1 MITDG
6 IKEKELNFTK
16 VQLIFLYL
24 KRQYEIGYTF
34 WPSTC
39 TSSYNLLHHDKNN
52 SILVMITLQL
62 TMEVNMLNVR
72 KNSSLK
78 LGQLASFA
86 LERSKVW

>member
-1 MITDG
+1 
-6 IKEKELNFTK
+6 
-16 VQLIFLYL
+16 
-24 KRQYEIGYTF
+24 
-34 WPSTC
+34 
-39 TSSYNLLHHDKNN
+39 
-52 SILVMITLQL
+52 MITLQL

>member
-34 WPSTC
+34 
-39 TSSYNLLHHDKNN
+39 
-52 SILVMITLQL
+52 
-62 TMEVNMLNVR
+62 
-72 KNSSLK
+72 
-78 LGQLASFA
+78 
-86 LERSKVW
+86 